1 MIMKEEVS
9 LEAQELARKF
19 TLAPHDARHG
29 DLGVVVIGLYRYA
42 TKEGEGRYVGVLEGL
57 GALAG
62 VGADE
67 EGV

>member
-1 MIMKEEVS
+1 MPKEKVG
-9 LEAQELARKF
+9 LKAQELAGERS
-19 TLAPHDARHG
+19 LAPDDARHG
-29 DLGVVVIGLYRYA
+29 DLGVVVVGPSGHA
-42 TKEGEGRYVGVLEGL
+42 AKEGEGGRVRVLEGL